1 MKEKRELA
9 MYFVTRSR
17 TISFHLPL
25 DIIDDTVFKLACFQH
40 KKHCEVCEAH
50 STSPAYTYIDLFHVL
65 LGTEGG
71 PAVQSTAVSIFVGSF
86 ISAMRVFLIEIG
98 QPECFFWAER
108 LAH

>member
-40 KKHCEVCEAH
+40 KKH

-86 ISAMRVFLIEIG
+86 ISAIRLFLN
-98 QPECFFWAER
+98 
-108 LAH
+108 